1 MLNKP
6 EDKNIAILTSEYCRL
21 DDKFN
26 FADKTIEL
34 DLGCGKGSFTT
45 KLALRYP
52 ERMIFAAD
60 VMIGRLRKLQKRND
74 RAGIVNIHPLRV
86 EATHLLSMIPDGV
99 LTRLHILCPDP
110 WPKGKHRANRLLCSN
125 FIGQLHRVLK
135 AGGHFHFST
144 DDVPYHDSVRR
155 VIAASGL
162 FEEKNELLADFAD
175 IKSDFEIRWNEQG
188 KEVYHILWMA
198 RSDIVYTSAH

>member
-6 EDKNIAILTSEYCRL
+6 EDKDISILTSEYCRL
-21 DDKFN
+21 DDKFY
-26 FADKTIEL
+26 FTDKTIEL

-74 RAGIVNIHPLRV
+74 REGASNIHPLRV
-86 EATHLLSMIPDGV
+86 EATHLLSMIHDKA

-110 WPKGKHRANRLLCSN
+110 WPKGRHRANRLLCSD
-125 FIGQLHRVLK
+125 FISQIYRVLK
-135 AGGHFHFST
+135 DNGHFHFST
-144 DDVPYHDSVRR
+144 DDVPYRDIVRK
-155 VIAASGL
+155 VITASGL
-162 FEEKNELLADFAD
+162 FEEKNEFLADFSD

-188 KEVYHILWMA
+188 KEVYHSLWV
-198 RSDIVYTSAH
+198 SKNK